1 MLNSK
6 TICVAALL
14 LSAAIN
20 AWAEDAYPSRPL
32 TIVVPFPAG
41 GTADLLP
48 RLLAEPLRAALGQA
62 VIIENR
68 SGAGG
73 NTGLEFAA
81 RAAPDG
87 YTLLNTPQLSF
98 SVNHLLHPNLRVDP
112 RALEPISVLAT
123 YPTVIFARANLPVDS
138 LADLIAYAK
147 ANPGKLSYGSQGLGQ
162 IGHLT
167 IEALNLH
174 EGLNIVHVPYR
185 GSAPAMNDLL
195 AGQIDILADTMLAGM
210 QHVQSGKL
218 KLIAVGGTER
228 IKTFPAVKTFNETVP
243 GYFSDTWMA
252 IAAPATTP
260 KAITQQLSAVVA
272 KSVQTP
278 DVIARIRDLQ
288 AEPLGSSSE
297 QMQALIKQSYDRWAP
312 IITKANIRA
321 D

>member
-1 MLNSK
+1 MPIWK
-6 TICVAALL
+6 TICAAALL
-14 LSAAIN
+14 LN
-20 AWAEDAYPSRPL
+20 ASGIALAEDSYPARPV

-41 GTADLLP
+41 GPADLFP
-48 RLLAEPLRAALGQA
+48 RLLAEPLRTALGQG

-73 NTGLEFAA
+73 NTGLEFVA

-87 YTLLNTPQLSF
+87 YTLLNAPQLSF

-112 RALEPISVLAT
+112 RALEPVSVLAT
-123 YPTVIFARANLPVDS
+123 YPTVILARPDLPVDT

-167 IEALNLH
+167 IEALNLR
-174 EGLNIVHVPYR
+174 EGLKTVHVPYR
-185 GSAPAMNDLL
+185 GTAPAINDLL

-218 KLIAVGGTER
+218 KLIAVGSPER
-228 IKTFPAVKTFNETVP
+228 LKMFPAVKTFNETVP

-252 IAAPATTP
+252 VAAPATTSG
-260 KAITQQLSAVVA
+260 AITRQLSGVIA
-272 KSVQTP
+272 KAMQTP
-278 DVIARIRDLQ
+278 DVVKRIRDLY
-288 AEPLGSSSE
+288 AEPLGGSPE
-297 QMQALIKQSYDRWAP
+297 QMRALINESYDRWAP
-312 IITKANIRA
+312 VITQANIKIE
-321 D
+321 